1 MSRALSGR
9 GAREEFLLPRDIPVG
24 NGHLLI
30 AFDSDYQVRDV
41 YFPYVGQ
48 ENHAGWGPCRFGV
61 FADGCLVWTSYPGWE
76 KSLEYLPE
84 TLATDARLRHE
95 GLGVRLRCNDVVDF
109 NRNVFLKKIEVKNE
123 ADTEREIRLFLQQD
137 LSMFGTKVGD
147 TAYYDP
153 RLKAVVHYRGD
164 RYLMA
169 SFCRPA
175 DSGDGEDRHG
185 VDQFAT
191 GTCGFRGAE
200 GTWRDAEDGKLSG
213 NPISQGAVDS
223 TVGATLTLPAG
234 GSGVL
239 YYYLAA
245 AFSYDE
251 LRELHA
257 VIKDRTPAMMLE
269 RTIGYWQAWVNGP
282 AFNFGNVPPEAEKLF
297 KRSLLVIRSQIDDG
311 GAVIAAN
318 DSDVLQF
325 SRDTYSYMWP
335 RDGALVC
342 HALDLAGYP
351 NITRRFYNLCREVLT
366 DEGYLLHKYNPDG
379 TPASSWHPWIVDGR
393 ERLPIQEDQTATV
406 LWALWRH
413 YFIYR
418 DVEYVRPLY
427 HPLICRAADFMV
439 RYRDPETG
447 LPLPSYD
454 LWEERY
460 GIHTYTVAAVYGGLV
475 AARNFAQVFGDRRR
489 AERYAAAAAEVREA
503 IARHLW
509 SETHDRFVRRPVP
522 VEDGFEIDETID
534 ASLFAV
540 FKFHAFEAADPR
552 VESTME
558 QVAKAL
564 WVKTP
569 VGGIARYENDTYHRV
584 SSDRRGVPGNP
595 WFACTIWLAD
605 YFIELGSSLE
615 ELKRAVPIFE
625 WVANHALPSGVLP
638 EQVDPYTS
646 GPLSVSPL
654 TWSHGTFVMTLI
666 KYLQKLEDLHR
677 CPTCGRSVF
686 RMDRRG
692 RHQIRSHS
700 WIQAHEVSEAD
711 EQTPDLVAVGTFRD
725 DGRSVSL
732 SVNTR
737 ECVGC
742 GVCVARCQPKIFQM
756 CNDKSLIDVRRL
768 GTCTLCRECE
778 TYCPIRVIE
787 LDAGAP
793 GADAELVEA
802 ADGQAAP
809 ARAPGESD

>member
-1 MSRALSGR
+1 M
-9 GAREEFLLPRDIPVG
+9 PRDIPVG

-41 YFPYVGQ
+41 YFPHVGQ

-61 FADGCLVWTSYPGWE
+61 FADGCLVWTSGAGWE
-76 KSLEYLPE
+76 KSLKYLPE
-84 TLATDARLRHE
+84 TLATDVELRHDQ
-95 GLGVRLRCNDVVDF
+95 LDVRLRCNDAVDF
-109 NRNVFLKKIEVKNE
+109 NRNVFIKKIEVTNE
-123 ADTEREIRLFLQQD
+123 ADVEREVRVFFQQD

-147 TAYYDP
+147 TAYFDP
-153 RLKAVVHYRGD
+153 RLQAVVHYRGD
-164 RYLMA
+164 RYILA
-169 SFCRPA
+169 SFCRPDPA
-175 DSGDGEDRHG
+175 GGEDRHG

-200 GTWRDAEDGKLSG
+200 GTWRDAEDGRLSG

-223 TVGATLTLPAG
+223 TIGAGLVLAPGA
-234 GSGVL
+234 SGVL

-245 AFSYDE
+245 AFSRDD

-257 VIKDRTPAMMLE
+257 VIKDRTPAMMLQ
-269 RTIGYWQAWVNGP
+269 RTIGYWRAWVNGP
-282 AFNFGNVPPEAEKLF
+282 AYNFGNLPLAVQKLC
-297 KRSLLVIRSQIDDG
+297 KRSLLVIRSQIDNG

-335 RDGALVC
+335 RDGALVS

-379 TPASSWHPWIVDGR
+379 TPASSWHPWVVDGH

-427 HPLICRAADFMV
+427 HPLICRAADFMD
-439 RYRDPETG
+439 RYRDAATG

-460 GIHTYTVAAVYGGLV
+460 GVHTYTVAAVYGGLA
-475 AARNFAQVFGDRRR
+475 AARNFAQVFGDLRR
-489 AERYAAAAAEVREA
+489 AERYGQAAAEVRQA
-503 IARHLW
+503 MARHLW
-509 SETHDRFVRRPVP
+509 SDTQKRFVRRLVP
-522 VEDGFEIDETID
+522 TDGGYEVDDTVD

-552 VESTME
+552 VQSTMD
-558 QVAKAL
+558 QVAQTL

-569 VGGIARYENDTYHRV
+569 VGGVARYENDTYHRV
-584 SSDRRGVPGNP
+584 STDRRGVPGNP

-605 YFIELGSSLE
+605 YYIERSTSVD
-615 ELKRAVPIFE
+615 ELKEAVPILE
-625 WVANHALPSGVLP
+625 WAANHALPSGVLA
-638 EQVDPYTS
+638 EQVDPYTNR
-646 GPLSVSPL
+646 PLSVSPL

-686 RMDRRG
+686 RMDREG

-700 WIQAHEVSEAD
+700 WIQAHEVSDLD

-725 DGRSVSL
+725 DGRKVSL
-732 SVNTR
+732 AVNVR
-737 ECVGC
+737 DCVGC
-742 GVCVARCQPKIFQM
+742 GVCIARCQPKIFQM

-768 GTCTLCRECE
+768 GTCTLCGECE
-778 TYCPIRVIE
+778 QYCPIRVIT
-787 LDAGAP
+787 LD
-793 GADAELVEA
+793 VQ
-802 ADGQAAP
+802 ADGEAVPAGRTADLAP
-809 ARAPGESD
+809 DREA